1 MSPASDE
8 RHHVFQA
15 RRLSFGGAADLYD
28 RARPS
33 YPSEA
38 ARWMLGERPLRVVD
52 LGAGTGKFTRVV
64 AALGHEVVAV
74 EPDAGMRRR
83 LAEGTPGVV
92 ALAGSAEAIPLE
104 DGSADAVVA
113 AQSFHWFDT
122 GEARAEIARVLR
134 PGGVLAPIWNVR
146 DDSVP
151 WVAELSRRVLDGDA
165 SAGDHATH
173 VDFGPLFHPG
183 VRAEFRHA
191 DEHTAE
197 SLLELVRSRSKYL
210 IASEQERRRMDAAVE
225 TVTHG
230 LPELFE
236 LPYVTVAYRAVRA

>member
-1 MSPASDE
+1 MSSASDE
-8 RHHVFQA
+8 RDRVFQA

-33 YPSEA
+33 YPPEA
-38 ARWMLGERPLRVVD
+38 ARWMLGEQPLRVVD

-64 AALGHEVVAV
+64 VALGHEVVAV
-74 EPDAGMRRR
+74 EPDPGMRGR
-83 LAEGTPGVV
+83 LAESTPCVA

-104 DGSADAVVA
+104 DRSVDAVVA

-151 WVAELSRRVLDGDA
+151 WVAELSRSVLEGDA
-165 SAGDHATH
+165 SAGDRATH
-173 VDFGPLFHPG
+173 VEFGPLFRAG

-197 SLLELVRSRSKYL
+197 SLLDLVRSRSRYL
-210 IASEQERRRMDAAVE
+210 IASQQERRRLDAAIKG
-225 TVTHG
+225 VTSG

-236 LPYVTVAYRAVRA
+236 LPYVAVAYRAVRA